1 VTPRSSQLSANETV
15 AFTALGR
22 VSNGTNAAIGV
33 NWTAIGGT
41 IDPAGGYQAG
51 STVGKYVV
59 MNILDGGVQD
69 LTGAWDCPGTGIGML
84 APDRRV
90 APSEVRVA

>member
-1 VTPRSSQLSANETV
+1 VTPRSSQLSPNETL

-33 NWTAIGGT
+33 NWTATGGT

-51 STVGKYVV
+51 STVGTYVV
-59 MNILDGGVQD
+59 IAAN
-69 LTGAWDCPGTGIGML
+69 TSGTW
-84 APDRRV
+84 PT
-90 APSEVRVA
+90 PSRSGSAGR